1 MPETDELFGEV
12 GAIRDEIEE
21 QGAMINALVRANSKE
36 LKETLLASFAAD
48 EALLEI
54 YRRIDGIRTQKQ
66 IVAGVR
72 ALDLKGAS
80 QAGVSRRIETLLGE
94 GLIARVG
101 RSKDGVVYKK
111 SRLDAALGISRALR
125 IK

>member
-1 MPETDELFGEV
+1 
-12 GAIRDEIEE
+12 
-21 QGAMINALVRANSKE
+21 MINALVRANSKE
-36 LKETLLASFAAD
+36 LKETLLESFAAD

-54 YRRIDGIRTQKQ
+54 YRRIDGTRTQKQ
-66 IVAGVR
+66 ILDGVK
-72 ALDLKGAS
+72 ALKLKGAS

-111 SRLDAALGISRALR
+111 SRLDAALGISRALK

>member
-1 MPETDELFGEV
+1 MLETDELFSEV

-36 LKETLLASFAAD
+36 LKQALLDSFATD

-66 IVAGVR
+66 IVDELKASK
-72 ALDLKGAS
+72 LKGAS
-80 QAGVSRRIETLLGE
+80 QAGVSRRIETLHGE

-111 SRLDAALGISRALR
+111 SRLDAALGISRAL
-125 IK
+125 KMK

>member
-36 LKETLLASFAAD
+36 LKETLLESFAAD

-54 YRRIDGIRTQKQ
+54 YRRIDGTRTQKQ
-66 IVAGVR
+66 ILDGVK
-72 ALDLKGAS
+72 ALKLKGAS

-111 SRLDAALGISRALR
+111 SRLDAALGISRALK